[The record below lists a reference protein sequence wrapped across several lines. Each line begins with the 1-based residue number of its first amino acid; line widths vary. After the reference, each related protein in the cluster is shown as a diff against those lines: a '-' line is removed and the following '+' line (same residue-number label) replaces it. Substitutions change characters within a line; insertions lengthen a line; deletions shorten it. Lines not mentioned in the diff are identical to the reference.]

1 MDKFYEY
8 YDCLMSL
15 ELSSLMA
22 RKYKE
27 PVNKSVAQCARVVA
41 MRCKDLKNRQV
52 FLGVSKSE
60 FPAAAVYQM
69 RTMFDEMI
77 SS

>member
-15 ELSSLMA
+15 ELSSHMA
-22 RKYKE
+22 RKYNR
-27 PVNKSVAQCARVVA
+27 PLDKSVAQCARVVA

-52 FLGVSKSE
+52 FLGVSKSK